1 MSGVRDPDRSPP
13 DEFEVVGRE
22 ICLRC
27 PNGVART
34 KLSNAYFDSKLA
46 TRTVVRRLGE
56 EEVRVMSQILVTT
69 FLSLDGVMQAP
80 GGPDE
85 DRSGGFD
92 HGGWLVP
99 FADEDMMRLVVDWIG
114 RADGFLLGRK
124 TYEIFAAHWP
134 RVTDPDDL
142 VARALNTLPKYV
154 ASKTLHK
161 VEWNNSTLI
170 PGNVVEE
177 ITNLKRRPGKELQ
190 VHGSGGLAQT
200 LIENDLVDEYRL
212 WSFPVILGRGK
223 RLFGAGTVPATLKLV
238 DSETTS
244 TGVAIHTY
252 RRAGDMQYGSVEAT
266 EWREVFG
273 RRSEP
278 AEPKE

>member
-1 MSGVRDPDRSPP
+1 MT
-13 DEFEVVGRE
+13 E
-22 ICLRC
+22 L
-27 PNGVART
+27 
-34 KLSNAYFDSKLA
+34 
-46 TRTVVRRLGE
+46 
-56 EEVRVMSQILVTT
+56 LVTT

-80 GGPDE
+80 GAPDE

-92 HGGWLVP
+92 QGGWLVP
-99 FADEDMMRLVVDWIG
+99 FADEDMMRFVVDWIA

-154 ASKTLHK
+154 ASKTLDR

-170 PGNVVEE
+170 QGDVVEE
-177 ITNLKRRPGKELQ
+177 ITNLKRRHGKELQ

-223 RLFGAGTVPATLKLV
+223 RLFGTGTVPATLKLV
-238 DSETTS
+238 DSKTTS

-252 RRAGDMQYGSVEAT
+252 RRAGEMQYGSVEAT
-266 EWREVFG
+266 EWREVF
-273 RRSEP
+273 RRQSEQTNP
-278 AEPKE
+278 GDEK

>member
-1 MSGVRDPDRSPP
+1 M
-13 DEFEVVGRE
+13 
-22 ICLRC
+22 
-27 PNGVART
+27 
-34 KLSNAYFDSKLA
+34 SKL
-46 TRTVVRRLGE
+46 
-56 EEVRVMSQILVTT
+56 LVTT

-85 DRSGGFD
+85 DQSGGFD

-99 FADEDMMRLVVDWIG
+99 FADEDMMRLVVDWIA

-154 ASKTLHK
+154 ASKTLDANS

-177 ITNLKRRPGKELQ
+177 ITKLKRRPGKELQ

-223 RLFGAGTVPATLKLV
+223 RLFGEGTVPATLKLV
-238 DSETTS
+238 DSRTTS

-266 EWREVFG
+266 EWREAFG
-273 RRSEP
+273 RRPET

>member
-1 MSGVRDPDRSPP
+1 MRR
-13 DEFEVVGRE
+13 R
-22 ICLRC
+22 R
-27 PNGVART
+27 AM
-34 KLSNAYFDSKLA
+34 SKL
-46 TRTVVRRLGE
+46 
-56 EEVRVMSQILVTT
+56 LVTT

-99 FADEDMMRLVVDWIG
+99 FADEDMGRLVVESIA

-134 RVTDPDDL
+134 RVTDPDDP

-154 ASKTLHK
+154 ASKTLDE

-170 PGNVVEE
+170 RGDVVEE
-177 ITNLKRRPGKELQ
+177 IRKLKRRPGKELQ
-190 VHGSGGLAQT
+190 VHGSGGLVQT

-238 DSETTS
+238 ESKTTS

-252 RRAGDMQYGSVEAT
+252 RRAGEMKYGTVEVT
-266 EWREVFG
+266 EWREVMG
-273 RRSEP
+273 RRPESE
-278 AEPKE
+278 EV

>member
-1 MSGVRDPDRSPP
+1 MSKV
-13 DEFEVVGRE
+13 
-22 ICLRC
+22 
-27 PNGVART
+27 
-34 KLSNAYFDSKLA
+34 
-46 TRTVVRRLGE
+46 
-56 EEVRVMSQILVTT
+56 LVTT

-99 FADEDMMRLVVDWIG
+99 FADEDMMRFVVEWIA
-114 RADGFLLGRK
+114 RADGFLLGRE

-134 RVTDPDDL
+134 GVTDPDDL

-154 ASKTLHK
+154 ASTTLDK

-170 PGNVVEE
+170 QGNVVEE
-177 ITNLKRRPGKELQ
+177 ITKLKRGPGKELQ

-223 RLFGAGTVPATLKLV
+223 RLFGEGTLPTTLELV
-238 DSETTS
+238 DSQTTS
-244 TGVAIHTY
+244 AGVAIHTY
-252 RRAGDMQYGSVEAT
+252 RRAGEMRYGSVEAT
-266 EWREVFG
+266 EWRKVFG
-273 RRSEP
+273 RRSEG
-278 AEPKE
+278 EEV

>member
-1 MSGVRDPDRSPP
+1 M
-13 DEFEVVGRE
+13 
-22 ICLRC
+22 
-27 PNGVART
+27 
-34 KLSNAYFDSKLA
+34 
-46 TRTVVRRLGE
+46 TRL
-56 EEVRVMSQILVTT
+56 LVTT

-92 HGGWLVP
+92 QGGWLVR
-99 FADEDMMRLVVDWIG
+99 FADEDMMRLVVEWIA

-134 RVTDPDDL
+134 RVTDPDDP

-154 ASKTLHK
+154 ASRTLDK
-161 VEWNNSTLI
+161 VEWNNSTLLR
-170 PGNVVEE
+170 GDVVEE
-177 ITNLKRRPGKELQ
+177 IRKLKNRPGREIQ

-212 WSFPVILGRGK
+212 WFFPVILGHGK
-223 RLFGAGTVPATLKLV
+223 RLFGEGAVPATVKLV
-238 DSETTS
+238 DTKMTS

-252 RRAGDMQYGSVEAT
+252 RRAGEMRYGRVEAP
-266 EWREVFG
+266 EWREVFS
-273 RRSEP
+273 REEQARS
-278 AEPKE
+278 